1 VVTIVTLRLGQHP
14 FAPTLVATILTI
26 VSVAVFARLGFWQ
39 LSRAAEKQALH
50 ARYSAGQQSVLELTT
65 ATALAVSRYQRISA
79 RGRYDGSQQV
89 LLDNMPSVM
98 GQPGYR
104 VVTPF
109 ELEPGAWI
117 LVDRGWHPM
126 GKTRADLPDVAVP
139 DAPRA
144 IMGQMDAL
152 PKPGVRLGDAAA
164 TNAPTWPRVM
174 NFPEHAALETAL
186 GRKILPRLVLLD
198 PDQPD
203 GYERVWRARAE
214 TSMDPQQ
221 HYGYAVQWF
230 AFALVAIVLYVV
242 LGVRRGRMR

>member
-1 VVTIVTLRLGQHP
+1 VTLRLGQYP

-26 VSVAVFARLGFWQ
+26 VSVAVFVRLGFWQ

-50 ARYSAGQQSVLELTT
+50 ARYSAGQQSVLELTPDT
-65 ATALAVSRYQRISA
+65 ARTVSRYQRISA

-109 ELEPGAWI
+109 ELAPGVWI

-126 GKTRADLPDVAVP
+126 GRTRADLPDVAVP
-139 DAPRA
+139 DSPRT
-144 IMGQMDAL
+144 ITGQMDAL
-152 PKPGVRLGDAAA
+152 PKPGVRMGNAAS
-164 TNAPTWPRVM
+164 TNAPAWPRVM
-174 NFPEHAALETAL
+174 NFPEHAAIAAAL
-186 GRKILPRLVLLD
+186 DRNVLPGLVLLD
-198 PDQPD
+198 PEQPD

-230 AFALVAIVLYVV
+230 AFAVVAVVLYVV

>member
-1 VVTIVTLRLGQHP
+1 VTLRLGTHP
-14 FAPTLVATILTI
+14 FAPTLVATILTL
-26 VSVAVFARLGFWQ
+26 VSVAVFVRLGFWQ

-50 ARYSAGQQSVLELTT
+50 ARYSAGQQSVLELTPET
-65 ATALAVSRYQRISA
+65 ARTVSRYQRISA
-79 RGRYDGSQQV
+79 RGHYDGSQQI

-109 ELEPGAWI
+109 EIGPGAWI

-139 DAPRA
+139 DTPRM
-144 IMGQMDAL
+144 ITGQMDAL
-152 PKPGVRLGDAAA
+152 PKPGVRMGDAAA
-164 TNAPTWPRVM
+164 ANSQTWPRVM
-174 NFPEHAALETAL
+174 HFPEAAAIAAALD
-186 GRKILPRLVLLD
+186 RNILPGLVLLD

-230 AFALVAIVLYVV
+230 AFAIVGVVLYVV
-242 LGVRRGRMR
+242 FGLRRGRLR

>member
-1 VVTIVTLRLGQHP
+1 LIIGKTP
-14 FAPTLVATILTI
+14 FAPTLIATILTI
-26 VSVAVFARLGFWQ
+26 VSIAIFARLGFWQ

-50 ARYSAGQQSVLELTT
+50 ARYSAGQRSVVELTSQSA
-65 ATALAVSRYQRISA
+65 ATVSRYQRISA
-79 RGRYDGSQQV
+79 RGHYDGSQQI

-109 ELEPGAWI
+109 EIEPGIWI
-117 LVDRGWHPM
+117 LVDRGWHRM
-126 GKTRADLPDVAVP
+126 GKTRAELPDVAVS
-139 DAPRA
+139 DEPRT
-144 IMGQMDAL
+144 ITGQMDVL
-152 PKPGVRLGDAAA
+152 PKPGMRMGAAAA

-174 NFPEHAALETAL
+174 NFPEAAAIAAALD
-186 GRKILPRLVLLD
+186 RKVLPGLVLLD
-198 PDQPD
+198 PEQPD

-214 TSMDPQQ
+214 TSMDSQQ

-230 AFALVAIVLYVV
+230 AFAVVAVVLYVV

>member
-1 VVTIVTLRLGQHP
+1 MTFRLGQHP

-50 ARYSAGQQSVLELTT
+50 ARYSAGQRSVLELTP
-65 ATALAVSRYQRISA
+65 ATARAVSRYQRISA
-79 RGRYDGSQQV
+79 RGRYDGSQQI

-109 ELEPGAWI
+109 ELGPGAWI

-126 GKTRADLPDVAVP
+126 GRTRTDLPDVAVP
-139 DAPRA
+139 DAPHT
-144 IMGQMDAL
+144 ITGQMDTL

-164 TNAPTWPRVM
+164 TNAQTWPRVM
-174 NFPEHAALETAL
+174 NFPEAAAIETAL
-186 GRKILPRLVLLD
+186 GRKILPGLVLLD

-214 TSMDPQQ
+214 TNMDPQQ
-221 HYGYAVQWF
+221 NYGYAVQWF
-230 AFALVAIVLYVV
+230 AFGVVAVVLYVI
-242 LGVRRGRMR
+242 LGLRRGRIR